1 MHVTDWSNMRA
12 AYSEKRLIVKQN
24 FFLLKQELNILQTD
38 QVPKMLCLMSVRK
51 AAYLLQK
58 ITVFA
63 TRMASSK
70 RIF

>member
-1 MHVTDWSNMRA
+1 
-12 AYSEKRLIVKQN
+12 
-24 FFLLKQELNILQTD
+24 
-38 QVPKMLCLMSVRK
+38 MSVRK
-51 AAYLLQK
+51 TAYLLQK